1 MSQCR
6 RRANN
11 FMDSISNFRKKT
23 DNAEYS
29 DIDSDTFSSMSQDSL
44 IEIKNKSI
52 SNDITCN
59 NRDSIILAGSSSKY
73 SCVQNPS
80 ILCTSSSN
88 SHVAPDLNKR
98 IDLFQIGQLC
108 NKVDDT
114 KENNNPQDS
123 LNNIS
128 NKLLSPIQKQIA
140 VSQSNTNSNVNNNI
154 LNARSILDN
163 TPSRKLP
170 QLVSSISCTDI
181 NKEILYRNYEDK
193 HVDIETNKFETMLC
207 SLDNYFNQVQ
217 EVSQTQQ
224 ILKRLSDKFVQS
236 PENFTEKL
244 LTIIEESVIHDDDN
258 TNNTSAIDLS
268 RLTTEFKKMCKFIED
283 ETAPEWAP
291 SPLPTPPYS
300 QISISPACNKSIH
313 IKSEKLCS
321 PINTS
326 VPVTP
331 ISGTDVIKRRFLAK
345 ISKCNSNKS
354 IDNVDNVSSA
364 SFEHWEDQCNKLFPK
379 EQEYSTPLRKSSST
393 SSLLSMSEIQNICE
407 QQMASLNTS
416 NELPKNKS
424 EFNSSQLEELHDK
437 SKDSL
442 FNDISYSMKKNKRIN
457 QKSDSDKVIPNKFT
471 NNCGMLDPDELE
483 KTLMQDIAEKR
494 RRCFNTARIITE
506 INADPEI
513 TEIQKTMRIFANDNE
528 SNLLNDETKFLQTL
542 VLQNSPITESNL
554 KTPENSNLR
563 HEETKISRKE
573 SVNIK
578 KTNRRKYF
586 VSPNVNSPLAKKQ
599 NIENEQKKESTRSK
613 LFVTPGKIPSNNNC
627 KKKTYFPDMNSPVKD
642 TKVRHILKSPH
653 AEGLYRLNY
662 NTIMSP
668 VGMYIRGT
676 DMQLIKNVRAKTDH
690 LLLTPVKQDV
700 KALANR
706 NSRQDITPKDINK
719 IQRTTSLK
727 INLSPKINTN
737 KGQAH
742 AIKTSENE
750 TTPKTHFVLPKVSY
764 KLPSQVKVIKQN
776 NSSKQGTRVG
786 KLLET
791 AQSKVVIRHE
801 GRINSVQR
809 KKSSTDNGIYK
820 INYEPE
826 DESIHIE
833 AAARKTNFINKKN
846 I

>member
-1 MSQCR
+1 
-6 RRANN
+6 
-11 FMDSISNFRKKT
+11 
-23 DNAEYS
+23 
-29 DIDSDTFSSMSQDSL
+29 MSQDSL

-73 SCVQNPS
+73 SCVQNSS

-98 IDLFQIGQLC
+98 IDLFQVGQLC

-140 VSQSNTNSNVNNNI
+140 DSHAVSQSNTSSNVNNNI

-170 QLVSSISCTDI
+170 QLVSSFNCTDI
-181 NKEILYRNYEDK
+181 DKETLYRNCEDK
-193 HVDIETNKFETMLC
+193 HVDIETNKFETILC

-217 EVSQTQQ
+217 EVSRTQQ

-244 LTIIEESVIHDDDN
+244 LTIIEESVIHDDNN

-291 SPLPTPPYS
+291 SPLSTPPYS
-300 QISISPACNKSIH
+300 QISISPACNKSTH
-313 IKSEKLCS
+313 IRNEKLCS

-331 ISGTDVIKRRFLAK
+331 ISGADVIKRRFLAK

-364 SFEHWEDQCNKLFPK
+364 SFEHWENQCNKLFPK

-393 SSLLSMSEIQNICE
+393 SSLLSMSEIHNICE
-407 QQMASLNTS
+407 QQMASLNMS

-424 EFNSSQLEELHDK
+424 EFNSSQLEEIHNK
-437 SKDSL
+437 SKDNL
-442 FNDISYSMKKNKRIN
+442 FNDISYSKKKNKRIN
-457 QKSDSDKVIPNKFT
+457 QKPDSDEVTPNKFT
-471 NNCGMLDPDELE
+471 NNCRMLDPDELE

-513 TEIQKTMRIFANDNE
+513 TEIQKTMRMFANDNE

-542 VLQNSPITESNL
+542 VSCKNYQTYLEKHKPLLKVLQNSPVTESNL

-563 HEETKISRKE
+563 HEETKASRKE
-573 SVNIK
+573 SVDTK

-586 VSPNVNSPLAKKQ
+586 LSPNVNSPLAKKQ
-599 NIENEQKKESTRSK
+599 NIENEKKKESTRSK
-613 LFVTPGKIPSNNNC
+613 LFVTPGKIPPNNNC
-627 KKKTYFPDMNSPVKD
+627 KKKKTYFPDMNSPIKD

-676 DMQLIKNVRAKTDH
+676 DMQLIKNVHAKTDH

-706 NSRQDITPKDINK
+706 NSRQNTTPKNINK

-737 KGQAH
+737 KGQVN
-742 AIKTSENE
+742 INVSE
-750 TTPKTHFVLPKVSY
+750 F
-764 KLPSQVKVIKQN
+764 
-776 NSSKQGTRVG
+776 
-786 KLLET
+786 
-791 AQSKVVIRHE
+791 
-801 GRINSVQR
+801 
-809 KKSSTDNGIYK
+809 IY
-820 INYEPE
+820 
-826 DESIHIE
+826 H
-833 AAARKTNFINKKN
+833 INK
-846 I
+846 